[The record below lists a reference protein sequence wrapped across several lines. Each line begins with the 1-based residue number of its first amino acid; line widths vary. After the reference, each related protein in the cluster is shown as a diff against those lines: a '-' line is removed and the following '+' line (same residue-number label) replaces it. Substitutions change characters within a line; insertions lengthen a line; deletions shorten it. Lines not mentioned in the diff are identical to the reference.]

1 MRLSTPGWCPC
12 CRCSGGCRL
21 LATARYTVSARGRVP
36 ASTAG
41 LAPRRTNLWP
51 GGPRRR
57 IARGNWLAGAGAGAG
72 AAVPA
77 RLCGCQPGTG
87 LLPRG
92 TISAVS
98 SPSAKPRRVPRPG
111 WAGQQVT
118 RGTECLAADLR
129 TLGTYQSSQF
139 GHHQLH
145 HLQWSRDTG
154 HRAPCPRHLSS
165 GHTAALGWS
174 LRPRADGVFAR
185 PRLNIEH
192 EDEERRA
199 IIREFNSGI
208 RRQRIKKKLWLYLI
222 SVSRLCIYCF
232 VQDFISV

>member
-57 IARGNWLAGAGAGAG
+57 IARGNWLAGAGAGA
-72 AAVPA
+72 AVPA

-118 RGTECLAADLR
+118 RGTECLAADQR
-129 TLGTYQSSQF
+129 TLGTYWADINHRSLVTISSTICS
-139 GHHQLH
+139 GPVTL
-145 HLQWSRDTG
+145 DTVL
-154 HRAPCPRHLSS
+154 RVPATSAPA
-165 GHTAALGWS
+165 T
-174 LRPRADGVFAR
+174 
-185 PRLNIEH
+185 PRLGCWAGH
-192 EDEERRA
+192 CGRGLTGFLLGPD
-199 IIREFNSGI
+199 
-208 RRQRIKKKLWLYLI
+208 
-222 SVSRLCIYCF
+222 
-232 VQDFISV
+232 

>member
-57 IARGNWLAGAGAGAG
+57 IARGNWLAGAGAGA
-72 AAVPA
+72 AVPA

-118 RGTECLAADLR
+118 RGTAECLAADQR
-129 TLGTYQSSQF
+129 TLGRYQSSQF

-145 HLQWSRDTG
+145 HQQWSRDTG

-165 GHTAALGWS
+165 GHTAALGCWAGHCGRG
-174 LRPRADGVFAR
+174 LTGFLLGPD
-185 PRLNIEH
+185 
-192 EDEERRA
+192 
-199 IIREFNSGI
+199 
-208 RRQRIKKKLWLYLI
+208 
-222 SVSRLCIYCF
+222 
-232 VQDFISV
+232 

>member
-57 IARGNWLAGAGAGAG
+57 IARGNWLAGAGAGA
-72 AAVPA
+72 AVPA

-92 TISAVS
+92 TISAAS

-118 RGTECLAADLR
+118 RWR
-129 TLGTYQSSQF
+129 RF
-139 GHHQLH
+139 GRR
-145 HLQWSRDTG
+145 SADTG
-154 HRAPCPRHLSS
+154 HILGRYWADINHRSLITISS
-165 GHTAALGWS
+165 GPVTLDTVLRVPATSAPATPRRWAAGLVTAAAG
-174 LRPRADGVFAR
+174 
-185 PRLNIEH
+185 
-192 EDEERRA
+192 
-199 IIREFNSGI
+199 
-208 RRQRIKKKLWLYLI
+208 
-222 SVSRLCIYCF
+222 
-232 VQDFISV
+232 